1 MTLDMDKIV
10 TKTVCEAKK
19 VAKKA
24 SETANV
30 AIVYTKNQIDRAA
43 IRDQINEY
51 YKKLGKLYYSE
62 YSGSVSAAEIRACKE
77 KLDELFIALKA
88 TDNGSAAIGCKVC
101 GFCNAKNKFDNVYC
115 AKCGEKL

>member
-1 MTLDMDKIV
+1 MTLDMDRIV

-24 SETANV
+24 SDTANV

-43 IRDQINEY
+43 IRDQIKNY
-51 YKKLGKLYYSE
+51 YQKLGKLC
-62 YSGSVSAAEIRACKE
+62 YSGDGSPSEIKDCKD
-77 KLDELFIALKA
+77 KLDELFAALKA
-88 TDNGSAAIGCKVC
+88 TDNGSPAIGYKVC
-101 GFCNAKNKFDNVYC
+101 GFCNAKNKHDNVFC